1 MTLLG
6 RRGIRLEKESMAH
19 PSPSLVCISS
29 YILLY
34 SMCVQFTRS
43 QPPKSSHTYID
54 IHSRH
59 KLTYK
64 ITFKHFYYRQQQ
76 QQKNRQTSKTK
87 SIYTFDIQGIFDLIF
102 LSAGLKKKAY
112 CVRCVRT
119 PVLFF
124 LRSYGDTC
132 IICIHLCIGASIEDT
147 YISYVTPAAV
157 RRLRVIREENK
168 GPDRHGGKIEKPLQ
182 KE

>member
-1 MTLLG
+1 M
-6 RRGIRLEKESMAH
+6 
-19 PSPSLVCISS
+19 
-29 YILLY
+29 
-34 SMCVQFTRS
+34 
-43 QPPKSSHTYID
+43 
-54 IHSRH
+54 
-59 KLTYK
+59 
-64 ITFKHFYYRQQQ
+64 
-76 QQKNRQTSKTK
+76 
-87 SIYTFDIQGIFDLIF
+87 IF

-182 KE
+182 KSNADDKKKRKKHIIIKEKDMKEKKNKYIYTVYI